1 MDDMT
6 YWQMLDDERRQ
17 REFEQWLEELEEE
30 KRVRLDEHLTLLEE
44 ELRNEYR
51 RNLPQQQIAQG

>member
-1 MDDMT
+1 MT